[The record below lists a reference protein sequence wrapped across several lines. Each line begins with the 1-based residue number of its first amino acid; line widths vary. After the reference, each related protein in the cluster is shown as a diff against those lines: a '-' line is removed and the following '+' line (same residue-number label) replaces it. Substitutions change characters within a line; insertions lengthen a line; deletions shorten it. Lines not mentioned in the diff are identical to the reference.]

1 MFQNNFGQQQQFQAQ
16 NRYQP
21 VGFVQ
26 SQYQGIPKSP
36 SQSFSSSSFSSN
48 NSYQQPV
55 ISHVGYTAG
64 NSQSFSNQ
72 PSAFSNQ
79 SFGGGFS
86 NTSFNPVL
94 SHAGSSAGQ
103 SFNYQSHGPVQAQT
117 SSYTPVINHF
127 GGSSSAQNIGGF
139 QSAGQSQARSSY
151 QPVISH
157 VGYTAGQDFNNQSS
171 FSAQPSFGSSFS
183 PNAQSSFA
191 SNSFSPSA
199 QSFASNSFTQAQ
211 TPYNPVLQATQ
222 QQQNSGPVISH
233 VGYSAGSQQGFNNQR
248 F

>member
-1 MFQNNFGQQQQFQAQ
+1 MYQNNFGQQQQFQSQ

-36 SQSFSSSSFSSN
+36 AQSFSSSSFSSN
-48 NSYQQPV
+48 NSYQPV

-79 SFGGGFS
+79 GFS
-86 NTSFNPVL
+86 NTSYNPVI
-94 SHAGSSAGQ
+94 SHVGSSAGQ

-117 SSYTPVINHF
+117 SSFTPVINHF
-127 GGSSSAQNIGGF
+127 GGSSSQGFNSF
-139 QSAGQSQARSSY
+139 QSAGQARSSS

-183 PNAQSSFA
+183 PSSQG
-191 SNSFSPSA
+191 SFSNNFSH
-199 QSFASNSFTQAQ
+199 AQ
-211 TPYNPVLQATQ
+211 TPFNPVLQAT

-233 VGYSAGSQQGFNNQR
+233 VGFSAGSQQQSGFGFNNQR

>member
-1 MFQNNFGQQQQFQAQ
+1 MYQNNFGQQQQFQSQ

-26 SQYQGIPKSP
+26 SQYQGIPRTP
-36 SQSFSSSSFSSN
+36 SQSFSSSSFSTN
-48 NSYQQPV
+48 NSYQPV

-79 SFGGGFS
+79 SFGGGMS
-86 NTSFNPVL
+86 NTSYNPVI
-94 SHAGSSAGQ
+94 SHVGSTAGQ
-103 SFNYQSHGPVQAQT
+103 SFNYQSQGPVQAQT

-127 GGSSSAQNIGGF
+127 GGSSQSQGYNSF
-139 QSAGQSQARSSY
+139 QSAGQARSSS

-171 FSAQPSFGSSFS
+171 FSSQPSFGSSFS
-183 PNAQSSFA
+183 PSAQSSFA
-191 SNSFSPSA
+191 SNSFS
-199 QSFASNSFTQAQ
+199 NAQ

-222 QQQNSGPVISH
+222 QQNFGPVISH
-233 VGYSAGSQQGFNNQR
+233 VGFSAGSQQQSGFGFNNGQR